1 MNIKK
6 GISIDKATFKKFY
19 FIKKRENEEM
29 FYNVGKVDLKDKK
42 WAKTILFSG
51 ANGSIV

>member
-29 FYNVGKVDLKDKK
+29 FYNVGRVDLKD
-42 WAKTILFSG
+42 
-51 ANGSIV
+51 